1 MYNIRHHLFLF
12 ICLFLTGFFSSS
24 FAQENDVLMTIAGE
38 QITKN
43 DFLNVYNK
51 NNRGASSIPEEKQK
65 SEQELLNDY
74 LELYINFKLKVAEA
88 KELGLDTS
96 KSFISELAGYRKQ
109 LAQPYLTDKEV
120 NDALLQEA
128 YERKLKDIRASHI
141 LVKVNQN
148 ALPSD
153 TLAAFNKIS
162 KLRKRI
168 LKGESFEEVAKLVSE
183 DPSAKENGGDL
194 GYFTVFQMIYP
205 FESMVY
211 STKEGDIS
219 LPVRTRY
226 GYHIIKVNDVRNALG
241 EVKVAHIMVLLKKG
255 ATVEDRKKAKSK
267 IGQIYA
273 KLEQGGD
280 FAAIAGEY
288 SEDRNS
294 APKAGE
300 LPWFSV
306 GKMVGEFDKT
316 VSDLVNIGDY
326 SKPIQTQ
333 YGWHII
339 KMLDR
344 RPIPEFEKVKAE
356 LKSRIA
362 KDSRSKKPSSAF
374 LEKLKKEYGFKEYI
388 KEKNDFYKLVG
399 DSYFSGNWKRTEAKS
414 LDKTLFEFAGISYN
428 QTVFANF
435 IEKNSKKRKKIP
447 IETVVNSLYNS
458 FIEEICISY
467 EDRRLSEKY
476 PEFKALIQEY
486 HDGILLFEL
495 TDQKV
500 WSKAIKDTA
509 GLRGFYEINK
519 NNYMWPNRLEVAF
532 FSCTD
537 EDAAKSLR
545 KLVKKGIKKGTSI
558 DEIVNKANQETP
570 RAKVK
575 QGKFLKDDDEISGI
589 EWGVGFTENVNED
602 KSVNFAYVLSALPP
616 TIKTL
621 PEAKGMITADY
632 QTYLEKEWI
641 EVLRKKYQY
650 SVNKSLLDSI
660 K

>member
-12 ICLFLTGFFSSS
+12 ICLFLTGFFSCS

-51 NNRGASSIPEEKQK
+51 NNRGASSIPDEKQK
-65 SEQELLNDY
+65 NEQELLKDY

-141 LVKVNQN
+141 LVKINQN

-294 APKAGE
+294 ASKAGE

-374 LEKLKKEYGFKEYI
+374 LGKLKKEYGFKEYI
-388 KEKNDFYKLVG
+388 QEKNDFYKLVG

-558 DEIVNKANQETP
+558 DEIVNKANQDTP
-570 RAKVK
+570 IAKVK
-575 QGKFLKDDDEISGI
+575 QGKFLKGDDEISGI
-589 EWGVGFTENVNED
+589 EWGVGFTKNIKED